1 MLTTFESFPR
11 LPAEIRLMIWR
22 LCLPSRIHEL
32 DYPFNLILYSRDW
45 APCEFQDGAWING
58 FPPLISAVC
67 RESRAVVLENG
78 RFPDGEEG
86 PGWWASTS
94 YVRSWLDPV
103 RDRVHL
109 NWTPAYEAEF
119 CNNSDEGS
127 PLEHLAWRAAQL
139 TSIPP
144 EAGYASFMEDWLYV
158 SDDATPPPVL
168 RGILSR
174 FACWRVIVRVMVI
187 HADRRTGAESG
198 LFGLLGDAPVQIVD
212 VSDHDRVEAY
222 WRLAETQRQHDPH
235 EQDFERVEAE
245 AVDREVQAQ
254 AKKMFGC
261 EAVPFVLKPA
271 IMFRWCT
278 QIQGHWGQL
287 SDGEPVKP
295 RRGAALRGRG
305 RGRGSGRARKG
316 ELERTWG
323 GDRVAG
329 FPSMALN
336 LYLYAF
342 ISCHCGVQ
350 RGDGEGRGGAERSY
364 CVCRSSPMV
373 MQLWKSLIVLS

>member
-32 DYPFNLILYSRDW
+32 DYPFNRILYSRDR

-58 FPPLISAVC
+58 FPPLLSAVC

-78 RFPDGEEG
+78 HFPERFAPDGEEG

-94 YVRSWLDPV
+94 YVRSWLDPA

-127 PLEHLAWRAAQL
+127 PLEYLAWRAAQL

-144 EAGYASFMEDWLYV
+144 ETGYASFMEDWLYV
-158 SDDATPPPVL
+158 ADTATPPPVL
-168 RGILSR
+168 REILSR
-174 FACWRVIVRVMVI
+174 FACWRVIVRVMVV

-222 WRLAETQRQHDPH
+222 WRLAEAQRRYDPH

-254 AKKMFGC
+254 EKKMFGS
-261 EAVPFVLKPA
+261 EALPFMLKPA

-278 QIQGHWGQL
+278 QIQGHLGQL

-295 RRGAALRGRG
+295 RGGVASRGRG
-305 RGRGSGRARKG
+305 RGRGSGRGSWR
-316 ELERTWG
+316 
-323 GDRVAG
+323 
-329 FPSMALN
+329 
-336 LYLYAF
+336 
-342 ISCHCGVQ
+342 
-350 RGDGEGRGGAERSY
+350 GRGAEI
-364 CVCRSSPMV
+364 
-373 MQLWKSLIVLS
+373 LWRGLPRWP